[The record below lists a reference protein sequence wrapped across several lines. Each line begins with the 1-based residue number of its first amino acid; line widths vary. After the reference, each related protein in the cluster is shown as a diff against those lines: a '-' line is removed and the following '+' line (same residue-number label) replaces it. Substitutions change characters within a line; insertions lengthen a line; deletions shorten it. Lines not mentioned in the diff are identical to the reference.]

1 MRRIEIDSY
10 INIKNAGRTIP
21 VRGNELRKKYLDFF
35 AEKGHLIVPSASLV
49 PENDPSLLLIGA
61 GMAPF
66 KAFFTGK
73 MMPPRTRI
81 VDSQKCIRTGDIE
94 NVGRTARHHT
104 FFEMLGNFS
113 FGDYFKKDAIN
124 WAWEF
129 LTDPKWLGLP
139 ADKLWVTIYPD
150 DEEAFDIWH
159 KEVGLPEERII
170 RLEDNFWEIGSGPC
184 GPCSEIFIDLGE
196 ERGCGTEECTAGCD
210 CDRYLEIW
218 NLVFTQFDNDGEG
231 NYTPLEKKNID
242 TGAGLERLASVL
254 QRKASNFET
263 DLLFPIIEKTCEIGK
278 VKYGANEKEDISLK
292 VLADHSRAMVFLI
305 GDGVL
310 PSNEGRGYV
319 LRRLIRRAL
328 RHARLLGIEKPLLED
343 LARVV
348 FEIMEEQYPE
358 LKEKSD
364 FILKVLEMEEKRFQ
378 ETLTAG
384 TELLTQEMERL
395 QKEGKKALEGSS
407 AFKLYDTYGFP
418 WELTL
423 EILSEQG
430 LGLDEDGFRLAMKEQ
445 QERARAARQEAEATF
460 DIPDL
465 RGNLKVDVSYN
476 ENTTSSKIALIFTS
490 NEILNEATEGDKVG
504 IILEETPF
512 YAESGGQQGDS
523 GQLIGQFGHMD
534 VQTTKKL
541 PDGTIYHLGVVNE
554 GVLKAGEEVRTEY
567 NTLLRRKTARNHTAT
582 HLLHATLKKVL
593 GNHVNQAGSYVGAD
607 RLRFDFSHFSGISP
621 EELEK
626 VEGIVNDIIAREL
639 PVQSDYMNI
648 DEAKSA
654 GAMALFGEKYG
665 DVVRVLSIGDE
676 SKELCGGTHIGNT
689 SEILL
694 FKIISEGSVGSG
706 LRRIEAVTGD
716 EAYKWTLAKQ
726 KTLAELSKVM
736 KTKEDE
742 LPNRIGQF
750 LEEFRDVEQ
759 RLKKMKE
766 NLLGEK
772 FRGLLIKARDERI
785 GNIDLIVSLVED
797 VESMEELRQIGD
809 QIRKESQS
817 FVAILAAIPSPDKVV
832 IFGLASDHAVESGA
846 NVGELVKIIAQE
858 TGGNGG
864 GKANT
869 AQAGGKD
876 VQKLKSG
883 FEKALEQLRKQLKLD
898 IRNSKL

>member
-1 MRRIEIDSY
+1 M
-10 INIKNAGRTIP
+10 T
-21 VRGNELRKKYLDFF
+21 GNEIRKKYLDFF
-35 AEKGHLIVPSASLV
+35 AEKDHLIVPSASLV

-94 NVGRTARHHT
+94 NVGHTARHHT

-113 FGDYFKKDAIN
+113 FGDYFKKEAIN

-129 LTDPKWLGLP
+129 LTDPKWLGLS
-139 ADKLWVTIYPD
+139 AEKLWVTIYPD
-150 DEEAFDIWH
+150 DAEAFEIWH
-159 KEVGLPEERII
+159 KEVGLPEKRIV

-196 ERGCGTEECTAGCD
+196 ERGCGSEECAVGCD

-218 NLVFTQFDNDGEG
+218 NLVFTQYDNDGEG

-254 QRKASNFET
+254 QKKSSNFET
-263 DLLFPIIEKTCEIGK
+263 DLLFPIIGKTCEIGK
-278 VKYGANEKEDISLK
+278 IKYGVNGKEDTSLK

-319 LRRLIRRAL
+319 LRRLIRRAI
-328 RHARLLGIEKPLLED
+328 RHARLLSIERPLLED
-343 LARVV
+343 LAKIV
-348 FEIMEEQYPE
+348 FKIMKEQYPE
-358 LKEKSD
+358 LKENSE

-378 ETLTAG
+378 DTLTAG
-384 TELLTQEMERL
+384 TELLNQEMERL
-395 QKEGKKALEGSS
+395 HHEGKKVLEGSN

-418 WELTL
+418 WELTS
-423 EILSEQG
+423 EILSEQD
-430 LGLDEDGFRLAMKEQ
+430 LSLDEEGFRLAMKEQ
-445 QERARAARQEAEATF
+445 QERARAARQDTEATF

-465 RGNLKVDVSYN
+465 RDNLKVAVSYN
-476 ENTTSSKIALIFTS
+476 ENTTNSKIALIFTS
-490 NEILNEATEGDKVG
+490 NEILDEVTEGEKVG
-504 IILEETPF
+504 LILEETPF

-523 GQLIGQFGHMD
+523 GELIGQFGQMD
-534 VQTTKKL
+534 VQMTKKL
-541 PDGTIYHLGVVNE
+541 PDGTIYHLGVVNK
-554 GVLKAGEEVRTEY
+554 GVLKRGEDVQTKY
-567 NTLLRRKTARNHTAT
+567 DPLLRRKIARNHTAT

-593 GNHVNQAGSYVGAD
+593 GNHVNQAGSYVGID

-621 EELEK
+621 EELEH
-626 VEGIVNDIIAREL
+626 VEGIVNDIIAQEL

-648 DEAKSA
+648 DEAKSV

-665 DVVRVLSIGDE
+665 DVVRVLSIGNE
-676 SKELCGGTHIGNT
+676 SKELCGGTHIANT

-716 EAYKWTLAKQ
+716 EAYKWTLSRQ
-726 KTLAELSKVM
+726 KTLAQLSKVM

-742 LPNRIGQF
+742 LPSRIGQF

-766 NLLGEK
+766 TLLGEK
-772 FRGLLIKARDERI
+772 FRGLLIKAHDERI
-785 GNIDLIVSLVED
+785 GNIDLIATVVD
-797 VESMEELRQIGD
+797 DIESMEELRQIGD
-809 QIRKESQS
+809 QIRKESKS
-817 FVAILAAIPSPDKVV
+817 FVAILAAASSSEKVF
-832 IFGLASDHAVESGA
+832 IFGLASDNAVESGA
-846 NVGELVKIIAQE
+846 HVGELVKTIAQE
-858 TGGNGG
+858 IGGNGG

-876 VQKLKSG
+876 AKKLKVG
-883 FEKALEQLRKQLKLD
+883 FEKALKQLRDQLKLD
-898 IRNSKL
+898 VEK